1 MVINIW
7 SIIIYN
13 YYLGFY
19 LCIVFYLINIF
30 ASISKFK
37 YLPLFLRYFHD
48 ILYLFRRVFFISS
61 YSVVFF
67 RQCGILT
74 LPTVWYINCP
84 DSVVFYLFRQCGSLT
99 VPTVWNAFTV
109 PTCAFLLLFF
119 EMLRRCD
126 IFFSFS
132 ELFRLSGI
140 ILTELWTLHLYVAT
154 FHQHLHTEYISLSWN
169 DIPDLVVARLISL
182 IEGCC

>member
-1 MVINIW
+1 MYCILFNKYICINQQIQ
-7 SIIIYN
+7 
-13 YYLGFY
+13 
-19 LCIVFYLINIF
+19 IF
-30 ASISKFK
+30 ASVSTIFPWHFIFVQTV
-37 YLPLFLRYFHD
+37 LLFT
-48 ILYLFRRVFFISS
+48 SS

-74 LPTVWYINCP
+74 VPTVWYINCP
-84 DSVVFYLFRQCGSLT
+84 DSVVFYLFRQCGILT
-99 VPTVWNAFTV
+99 VPTVWNVVTV
-109 PTCAFLLLFF
+109 PTCPFLLFF

-126 IFFSFS
+126 IFFFS

-140 ILTELWTLHLYVAT
+140 ILTELWTLHLYIAT